1 MMSENFLSLPLE
13 QKIGQLFFIGISGAE
28 VDAKTAALLGEISP
42 GGVCLFA
49 RNIKTAEGV
58 VKLLADLREIS
69 PIEPLLS
76 LDQEGGLVDRLRR
89 IIVPMPSASS
99 IKNPEQARRLA
110 QITSEIVRMLGF
122 NMNFAPVVD
131 VLDNGRRQFSNG
143 LYSRTFGDS
152 KADVAVLA
160 GEYLSVLQDGGCLGC
175 LKHFPGLGASE
186 ADSHEELP
194 TVNLTRAEL
203 FTNDLFPYCELFRTG
218 KVHAVMVGHAVYPKI
233 DLQETGADDKL
244 LPSSL
249 SYNFVTKLLRQELG
263 FGGVTVTDDLEMGA
277 ILKNYGIGAA
287 CTMAINAGA
296 DMLAICA
303 NAEAIREGY
312 AAVTRAVENNKI
324 SEERINQSL
333 ARIVHIKSLM
343 NPPLKFEIERVPLIS
358 KKITELNTQLNYSYG
373 G

>member
-1 MMSENFLSLPLE
+1 MVQRTSHCS
-13 QKIGQLFFIGISGAE
+13 
-28 VDAKTAALLGEISP
+28 DEISP
-42 GGVCLFA
+42 GGICLFA

-58 VKLLADLREIS
+58 RKLLTDLRGLS
-69 PIEPLLS
+69 NVEPLLS

-89 IIVPMPSASS
+89 IIIPMPSAGS
-99 IKNPEQARRLA
+99 IKTSEQARTLA
-110 QITSEIVRMLGF
+110 QITSEIVQMLGF

-131 VLDNGRRQFSNG
+131 VIDDERRQFSNG

-152 KADVAVLA
+152 KETAAAVA

-194 TVNLTRAEL
+194 TVNITRAEL
-203 FTNDLFPYCELFRTG
+203 FENDLFPYKELFSTG

-233 DLQETGADDKL
+233 DLQEIGADDKL

-249 SYNFVTKLLRQELG
+249 SHNFVTKLLREELG
-263 FGGVTVTDDLEMGA
+263 FGGVTITDDLEMGA
-277 ILKNYGIGAA
+277 IVKNYGIGEASK
-287 CTMAINAGA
+287 MAIKAGA

-303 NAEAIREGY
+303 NAEAIRAGY
-312 AAVTRAVENNKI
+312 AAILRAVETGEI
-324 SEERINQSL
+324 SEERIDQSL
-333 ARIVHIKSLM
+333 VRIAHIKSLI
-343 NPPLKFEIERVPLIS
+343 NSPPDFEIERVPLIVE
-358 KKITELNTQLNYSYG
+358 KIAKLNAQLNYNYG